1 MKRISLSIKVAI
13 LGIAAMVVSA
23 ATGIITSAAIN
34 AKNSTDVVN
43 SRLIYSAD
51 ESSHEINDAILKVGT
66 VVEEVKLLAETRIT
80 STADLANHGETIQSP
95 LGILREVFHLAAV
108 KTELV
113 SGYWLVLNPEYT
125 GLTETDE
132 NGDGFFWT
140 KNNVGEFAN
149 HPVTNTLKYGV
160 EEKEHSCW
168 WFESVEAKLPLWM
181 DPYYNANIKRNVVSY
196 TIPFYSDTNAL
207 LGVVGADLDFKS
219 MVNVIESR
227 SEYKTGHCYLL
238 NEKHLLLTHPE
249 YTNIDEDGHYHSQGK
264 YLSDLISEDA
274 HLHSDTTYQYK
285 YRNTKRIAA
294 FAVLHNGWIFGL
306 SATRSELYQA
316 MNVSIAIPIIVYVA
330 VTVMLAVLLIMV
342 MNYIFAP
349 VKELNKAITRVSYG
363 DLDVHV
369 MSKRKDEIGDLTNS
383 FEEMILNLR
392 SEKSAM
398 NALAFQDGLTGVKN
412 KVAQEEKVAELNNK
426 IRNGTARF
434 AVVMC
439 DVDNL
444 KVINDSQ
451 GHMRG
456 DQAIR
461 GACLALCH
469 CFTHSAVYRIGGDEF
484 VAILESKDYDDREA
498 LFKRIQKE
506 NYTDETGTYKFS
518 VGMATFKQGIDP
530 NYQSVFNRADE
541 HMYEMKKKSKE
552 EQ

>member
-13 LGIAAMVVSA
+13 LGIAAMIVSA
-23 ATGIITSAAIN
+23 TTGIITSAAIN
-34 AKNSTDVVN
+34 AKNSTDVVD

-51 ESSHEINDAILKVGT
+51 ESSHEINDAILKVET
-66 VVEEVKLLAETRIT
+66 VVEEVKMLAETRIT
-80 STADLANHGETIQSP
+80 ETADLANHGATIQGP
-95 LGILREVFHLAAV
+95 LGTLREVFHLAAA
-108 KTELV
+108 KTDLV

-125 GLTETDE
+125 GLTESDE

-140 KNNVGEFAN
+140 KNSVGEFAL
-149 HPVTNTLKYGV
+149 HPVTNTLMYG
-160 EEKEHSCW
+160 KEDRDHTCW
-168 WFESVEAKLPLWM
+168 WYDSVEAKLPLWM
-181 DPYYNANIKRNVVSY
+181 DPYYNANIKRNIVSY
-196 TIPFYSDTNAL
+196 TIPFFSMTNSL

-219 MVNVIESR
+219 MVTIIEAHSD
-227 SEYKTGHCYLL
+227 YKTGHSFIL
-238 NEKHLLLTHPE
+238 NDKHLLLTHPE
-249 YTNIDEDGHYHSQGK
+249 YSNIDESGRYKSEGK
-264 YLSDLISEDA
+264 YLSDLIKSDT
-274 HLHSDTTYQYK
+274 HLHSDTTYQYSYK
-285 YRNTKRIAA
+285 NTRRIAA
-294 FAVLHNGWIFGL
+294 FAELHNDWLFGL
-306 SATRSELYQA
+306 SATRGELYGA
-316 MNVSIAIPIIVYVA
+316 MNASIAIPIVVYVA
-330 VTVMLAVLLIMV
+330 VTIMLSVLLIVV
-342 MNYIFAP
+342 MNYILRP
-349 VKELNKAITRVSYG
+349 IKELNKAIARVSYG

-369 MSKRKDEIGDLTNS
+369 MSKRKDEIGELTNS

-426 IRNGTARF
+426 IKNGTARF

-541 HMYEMKKKSKE
+541 HMYEMKKKAKE
-552 EQ
+552 EK